1 MVSTSIITN
10 TSAFVA
16 LKNFQSIKSAA
27 QTSNN
32 RVSTGLR
39 VASALD
45 SASIFA
51 IAQGIRAE
59 VSAMSSVSQGLN
71 NAKGI
76 GKVALAGADGVS
88 NLLGNIRVKLTELS
102 NPGITSEQRQILES
116 DFGKLMSQAGN
127 FISNAEFNGANVLTA
142 ASTNVSTLSNL
153 TSGSLTLNK
162 QNLQTSAE
170 TLAAADI
177 SSSVLAQAALNTSVS
192 HEAELEFSGAFYPTD
207 EVYITIDGTQHTVTM
222 DASTDTGDNFDN
234 ALTQIA
240 SALGSLANV
249 SSATKNYAN
258 GTVDLVFSDT
268 GAHEISLSLYDS
280 GTGTNQTPIVG
291 SVNTTIN
298 GDGVFNGLETAVNK
312 ALGGLGSDIRALNFQ
327 TEFLQDIRDATEE
340 GLGNLVDADMAK
352 ESARMTS
359 LQVQKQLSLQTL
371 GIINQ
376 NPSIILG
383 LFR

>member
-1 MVSTSIITN
+1 MVSNSIMTN

-16 LKNFQSIKSAA
+16 LKNFQSINSKTE
-27 QTSNN
+27 TSQN

-39 VASALD
+39 IASAMD

-51 IAQGIRAE
+51 VAQGIRAE
-59 VSAMSSVSQGLN
+59 VSALSSVTQGLN
-71 NAKGI
+71 SSKGI
-76 GKVALAGADGVS
+76 GKVALAGANGVS
-88 NLLGNIRVKLTELS
+88 NLLGNIRAKLTELS

-116 DFGKLMSQAGN
+116 DFGTLMSQAGN
-127 FISNAEFNGANVLTA
+127 FISNAEFNGVNALTS
-142 ASTNVSTLSNL
+142 ASTNISTLSNL

-177 SSSVLAQAALNTSVS
+177 SSSSLAQAALNTNVS
-192 HEAELEFSGAFYPTD
+192 HEAELEFSGSFYPTD

-222 DASTDTGDNFDN
+222 NASTDSGDNFDN

-240 SALGSLANV
+240 SALGGVANV
-249 SSATKNYAN
+249 SSATKNLAN

-268 GAHEISLSLYDS
+268 GAHEISLSFYDS
-280 GTGTNQTPIVG
+280 GNGTNQTPIVG
-291 SVNTTIN
+291 SVNTIIN
-298 GDGVFNGLETAVNK
+298 GDGVFNGLETSVNR
-312 ALGGLGSDIRALNFQ
+312 ALGGLGSDLRALNFQ
-327 TEFLQDIRDATEE
+327 TEFLQGIRDATEE

-376 NPSIILG
+376 TPNLMLG

>member
-1 MVSTSIITN
+1 
-10 TSAFVA
+10 
-16 LKNFQSIKSAA
+16 
-27 QTSNN
+27 
-32 RVSTGLR
+32 
-39 VASALD
+39 
-45 SASIFA
+45 
-51 IAQGIRAE
+51 
-59 VSAMSSVSQGLN
+59 
-71 NAKGI
+71 
-76 GKVALAGADGVS
+76 
-88 NLLGNIRVKLTELS
+88 
-102 NPGITSEQRQILES
+102 
-116 DFGKLMSQAGN
+116 
-127 FISNAEFNGANVLTA
+127 
-142 ASTNVSTLSNL
+142 
-153 TSGSLTLNK
+153 
-162 QNLQTSAE
+162 
-170 TLAAADI
+170 
-177 SSSVLAQAALNTSVS
+177 
-192 HEAELEFSGAFYPTD
+192 
-207 EVYITIDGTQHTVTM
+207 M
-222 DASTDTGDNFDN
+222 DASTDSGDNFDN

-280 GTGTNQTPIVG
+280 GTGINQTPIVG
-291 SVNTTIN
+291 SVNTIIN

-352 ESARMTS
+352 ESAHMTS